1 MPPRAPSSQR
11 LEPQILAGAGDCHL
25 PGGNALPSL
34 SVERLRREA
43 HAFFEGGPAQR
54 RGTKP
59 SRPAHADELFSVAE
73 QQGGDRRAVEA
84 FADRLEPPDG
94 VAHRFDERPTRVEDH
109 REDMF
114 GVAAALNRFVRL
126 RSEPFTRSEEH
137 TSELQSRLHLVCRL
151 LLEKKKER
159 SFMNSTTSPT
169 RAECQ

>member
-1 MPPRAPSSQR
+1 MGPRAAGSAAQTGAGKGAGPLPPRAPSARR
-11 LEPQILAGAGDCHL
+11 LEPQTLAGAGDCHL
-25 PGGNALPSL
+25 PGGNVLPSL

-43 HAFFEGGPAQR
+43 HAFFEGRPVQR
-54 RGTKP
+54 GGTKP

-73 QQGGDRRAVEA
+73 QQGGDRRALEA

-126 RSEPFTRSEEH
+126 RSEPFTDGALRS
-137 TSELQSRLHLVCRL
+137 
-151 LLEKKKER
+151 
-159 SFMNSTTSPT
+159 
-169 RAECQ
+169 